1 MRIGYA
7 RVSTRDQNADG
18 QLDALAAAGCERVF
32 VDKASGKL
40 ARRPDWDRCR
50 EQLRAGDELVV
61 TRLDRVGRSVAH
73 LIEVVSELG
82 GRGVELV
89 VLDQG
94 IDTTSPGGRLLFHVL
109 AAMSEFVGD
118 LISENTRDGLAAA
131 RARGRVGGRP
141 SVMTPG
147 KLRVAREML
156 EDGEHTITEIAQ
168 TIGVGRATVYRHV
181 EVQGRGGAGESEGM
195 APITPR

>member
-18 QLDALAAAGCERVF
+18 QLDALTAAGCEQVF

-40 ARRPDWDRCR
+40 ARRPNWDRCL
-50 EQLRAGDELVV
+50 EQLRRGDELVV
-61 TRLDRVGRSVAH
+61 TKLDRMGRSVQH
-73 LIEVVSELG
+73 LIAVVADLG
-82 GRGVELV
+82 NHGVELV
-89 VLDQG
+89 VLQQG

-118 LISENTRDGLAAA
+118 LISENTHDGLAAA

-141 SVMTPG
+141 RVMTAG
-147 KLRVAREML
+147 KLRVARQML
-156 EDGEHTITEIAQ
+156 DVGGHTMTE
-168 TIGVGRATVYRHV
+168 TIGVGRATLYRHLV
-181 EVQGRGGAGESEGM
+181 PADRGINGSS
-195 APITPR
+195 